1 PWPFLLAPTAVPSR
15 VGTGETPS
23 GTGGTSAAPPEGP
36 PAPSQEPPATPPAGG
51 VPPAPTGPTPVVG
64 AIG

>member
-1 PWPFLLAPTAVPSR
+1 FFAGGVQGAR
-15 VGTGETPS
+15 TGETPS
-23 GTGGTSAAPPEGP
+23 GTGGTSDAPAEGD